1 MKLQQKYDQLIQT
14 AKLSGVQN
22 LQVREQ
28 ENVLY
33 IDGQAPSQEVKQQL
47 WDVYGKIDPNY
58 RSADVVMNI
67 AVSPITPATGRNM
80 TIHGGQAGT
89 SVGKYNPNSERSF
102 DARHDATGM
111 TPKKYVNKLRWDNKA
126 RIGSIVR
133 IPDRLFKSK
142 TV

>member
-1 MKLQQKYDQLIQT
+1 MASFKIMRAT
-14 AKLSGVQN
+14 AK
-22 LQVREQ
+22 
-28 ENVLY
+28 
-33 IDGQAPSQEVKQQL
+33 
-47 WDVYGKIDPNY
+47 GKTWK
-58 RSADVVMNI
+58 
-67 AVSPITPATGRNM
+67 AVGKNPKTGRNM

-89 SVGKYNPNSERSF
+89 AVGKNNPKSERSF

-142 TV
+142 AK